1 MGPAWVGCRMC
12 GGMKSRNRQNV
23 KRDTTSRQMKK
34 LGILL
39 VLGLLAGCGTIE
51 DIVQDISGGA
61 RTVRGWF

>member
-1 MGPAWVGCRMC
+1 
-12 GGMKSRNRQNV
+12 
-23 KRDTTSRQMKK
+23 MKK